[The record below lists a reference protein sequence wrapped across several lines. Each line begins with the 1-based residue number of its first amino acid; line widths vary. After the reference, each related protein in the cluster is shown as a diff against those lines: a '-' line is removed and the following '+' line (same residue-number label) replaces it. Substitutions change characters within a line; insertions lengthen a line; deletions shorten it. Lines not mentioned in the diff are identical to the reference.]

1 MSDEAINV
9 KVRMRMRPEPSK
21 KIDPKGLKVWQIT
34 GAIVSFVSIVIL
46 VGLFMI
52 HFLVYT
58 IPYWVL
64 VVSILLVI
72 LFTILQVWVL
82 PKLRWRKWRYEVS
95 EHEVELKHGVIT
107 VTRTLIP
114 MVRVQHVDTRQGPL
128 LRANQLSSVT
138 ISTAATTHEIPA
150 LSNEIADELRDRI
163 SVLAR
168 MAEDDV

>member
-1 MSDEAINV
+1 
-9 KVRMRMRPEPSK
+9 MRPEPSK

-34 GAIVSFVSIVIL
+34 GGIVSFVSMIIL
-46 VGLFMI
+46 AGLFTF
-52 HFLVYT
+52 HLFVRA

-64 VVSILLVI
+64 VVSCILVI
-72 LFTILQVWVL
+72 IFTILQVWVL

-95 EHEVELKHGVIT
+95 EHEVELKYGVIM

-163 SVLAR
+163 SILAR